1 MPTPILPTI
10 VPVGLPQKIRRPSLE
25 GTSFLFFYHVKLL
38 RLTWVLWEAEHAMG
52 ESPSARPRNNFSSR
66 ILSAIKEGL
75 VKPVHFVCVGLILAG
90 TIGLAQFGP
99 NRLANRAS
107 GMPFAQEP
115 QPGLPPNLF
124 RLPQAMPFA
133 QRQRGRSRRRRAKW
147 QCDEFGFV
155 NRSGNEN
162 GSWWDGPGPLGFGA
176 GLSNDHARSGRE
188 EEEKQRSREELS

>member
-1 MPTPILPTI
+1 MPTPISPTI
-10 VPVGLPQKIRRPSLE
+10 FPAGLQQKIRRPSLE
-25 GTSFLFFYHVKLL
+25 ATSFLFFHHVKLL

-99 NRLANRAS
+99 NRLANQAS
-107 GMPFAQEP
+107 GMPLAQEP

-124 RLPQAMPFA
+124 RLPQAIHSHNVSA
-133 QRQRGRSRRRRAKW
+133 DARDADVQ
-147 QCDEFGFV
+147 
-155 NRSGNEN
+155 NGNVINSVSSTVPVIEN
-162 GSWWDGPGPLGFGA
+162 GSWWDGPGHLV
-176 GLSNDHARSGRE
+176 SGRV
-188 EEEKQRSREELS
+188 